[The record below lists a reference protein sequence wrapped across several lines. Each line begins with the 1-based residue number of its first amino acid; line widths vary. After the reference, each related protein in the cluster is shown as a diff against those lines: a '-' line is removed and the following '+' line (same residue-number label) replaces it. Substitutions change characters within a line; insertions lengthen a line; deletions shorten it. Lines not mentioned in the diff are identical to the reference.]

1 MISDVRLD
9 EAQAA
14 SIVRSQLPELCS
26 CMAISPASTCC
37 TMPAR
42 GQVTG
47 IIDWSEMALSD
58 PGIDLAALYYW
69 GARALA
75 LCPGGRDEWA
85 PK

>member
-1 MISDVRLD
+1 MHGDLAGEHVLYD
-9 EAQAA
+9 AG
-14 SIVRSQLPELCS
+14 
-26 CMAISPASTCC
+26 
-37 TMPAR
+37 AR

-58 PGIDLAALYYW
+58 PGIDLAAFYYW